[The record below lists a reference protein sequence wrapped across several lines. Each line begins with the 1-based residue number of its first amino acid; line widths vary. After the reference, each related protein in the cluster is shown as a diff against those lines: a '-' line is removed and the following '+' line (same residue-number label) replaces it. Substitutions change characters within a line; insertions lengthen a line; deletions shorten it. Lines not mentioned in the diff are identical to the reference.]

1 MSQPSFG
8 GDGFQTEQ
16 ELRRW
21 SAGVAAKAER
31 YQEMQTEVAA
41 VSVTESSREDFVSV
55 TVDATGAVTDLVISE
70 RSREISGAELSEL
83 VLRTMR
89 LAQSRITEQV
99 AEVMTRTVGDDPQ
112 TVAAVVDSYRARFPE
127 PEPEPER
134 PTASTVDEMRLGRVD
149 DGDEPPRQ
157 RPGRSTRPSHD
168 DPDDDNPD
176 DDWGGPSIL
185 R

>member
-31 YQEMQTEVAA
+31 YQVMQTEVAR
-41 VSVTESSREDFVSV
+41 VSVSESDRDRVVTV
-55 TVDATGAVTDLVISE
+55 TVDATGVVTDLVISE
-70 RSREISGAELSEL
+70 QAREISGAELSAL

-89 LAQSRITEQV
+89 SAQSRITGAV
-99 AEVMTRTVGDDPQ
+99 AEVMERTVGDDPQ
-112 TVAAVVDSYRARFPE
+112 TVAAVVGSYRDRFPE

-134 PTASTVDEMRLGRVD
+134 PTASTVDEMRLGRVE

-157 RPGRSTRPSHD
+157 RPTRTTRPSTD
-168 DPDDDNPD
+168 DPD